1 MQCLFSNGLIVA
13 KHASNI
19 VYRISYYSLCISYF
33 TECTKVN
40 VRNGQNIGKFDRRKG
55 EEENRKKQN
64 EKNKLV
70 ARE

>member
-13 KHASNI
+13 KHASI

-55 EEENRKKQN
+55 EKEYRKQKK